1 MELIEKRRSIR
12 KYKDTAVENELILK
26 LIRSA
31 SLAPSGNN
39 TQPWHFI
46 IVDDVELKEKI
57 AKVSHNQKWMLSAPV
72 FIICVADIRSR
83 IKNEDKITLDE
94 NSKLFELKQIIRD
107 TAISIQHLVLEAVD
121 NDLGTC
127 WVAWYTQDEVR
138 PILGIPDDKFVVGIV
153 TVGYADE
160 VPKQRPR
167 KNIEELIH
175 RNKWKE

>member
-12 KYKDTAVENELILK
+12 KYRDAPVDNDLILK

-31 SLAPSGNN
+31 SLAPSGSN

-46 IVDDVELKEKI
+46 IVDNDDLKEKI
-57 AKVSHNQKWMLSAPV
+57 AKVSHNQNWMLSAPV

-83 IKNEDKITLDE
+83 IKDEENISLDE
-94 NSKLFELKQIIRD
+94 NSASFELKQIIRD
-107 TAISIQHLVLEAVD
+107 TAISIQQLVLEAVD
-121 NDLGTC
+121 NGLGTC
-127 WVAWYTQDEVR
+127 WVAWYKQNELR

-160 VPKQRPR
+160 SPKQRPR

-175 RNKWKE
+175 KNTW